1 MSVRDQTS
9 LSSMTRVARRCG
21 VTGLGQQD
29 QFTQYIAEVRKTH
42 KPKRNFMAML
52 DRLD

>member
-1 MSVRDQTS
+1 M
-9 LSSMTRVARRCG
+9 AR
-21 VTGLGQQD
+21 LGQQD
-29 QFTQYIAEVRKTH
+29 QFADYLADLRKTY